1 MKVFLF
7 FDKKRDKILIDR
19 DSSRYMARGKMK
31 ICQKMKKNM
40 ENQIINRFIDRSVS
54 KVNIPFMNSF
64 LFFKIK

>member
-31 ICQKMKKNM
+31 ICQKMGGKKNM
-40 ENQIINRFIDRSVS
+40 ENRIINRFVDRSVS

-64 LFFKIK
+64 LFF